1 MLDVGRILLVR
12 HETDTFLLIPESET
26 EGMNRKEEESYMAE
40 NNGKSLV
47 TARQIMRVLSF
58 ICIVVV
64 FCPSFLV
71 SCSGQSKG
79 ISVLTAAGGLSV
91 YGETI
96 AKPQPLMLV
105 CLLLPAVILALLV
118 MKKLSEKQNALII
131 AICGI
136 SDFVI
141 WMIFKAVVKK
151 IAEDHYCEFKTTGWY
166 LLNSLALFF
175 LILFALLI
183 LLQKLEMDTDILAL
197 LSGGGAEG
205 AMNKMSES
213 LAKISDSL
221 TKSSDSV
228 AKVSDSPMKV
238 SDSPTK
244 SSDSVAKSSDSPMK
258 SPDSVAKVPDS
269 VAKSSE
275 GANDLDSKEVS
286 KVEEKEEK
294 PKFCQECGKPL
305 DPDAAFCKYC
315 GTKC

>member
-12 HETDTFLLIPESET
+12 HEADTFLLSPESET

-105 CLLLPAVILALLV
+105 CLLLPAVILALLF

-131 AICGI
+131 AICGV

-197 LSGGGAEG
+197 LSGGGTEG

-221 TKSSDSV
+221 TKSSDS
-228 AKVSDSPMKV
+228 ATKA
-238 SDSPTK
+238 SDSPTEISK
-244 SSDSVAKSSDSPMK
+244 TETKTTDSSTEI
-258 SPDSVAKVPDS
+258 
-269 VAKSSE
+269 SE
-275 GANDLDSKEVS
+275 TQTKNSEAANDLTGKAVS
-286 KVEEKEEK
+286 HAEEIEEK

>member
-12 HETDTFLLIPESET
+12 HETDTFLLSPESET

-79 ISVLTAAGGLSV
+79 ISVMTAVGGLSV
-91 YGETI
+91 YGESI
-96 AKPQPLMLV
+96 AKPQPLMLI
-105 CLLLPAVILALLV
+105 CLLLPAVILALLF
-118 MKKLSEKQNALII
+118 MKKLPEKQNALII

-141 WMIFKAVVKK
+141 WMIFKSVVKK
-151 IAEDHYCEFKTTGWY
+151 IAEDHYCEFKSTGWY
-166 LLNSLALFF
+166 LLNNLALFF

-183 LLQKLEMDTDILAL
+183 LLQKLEMDTDILSL
-197 LSGGGAEG
+197 LSGGGTQG

-228 AKVSDSPMKV
+228 TKA
-238 SDSPTK
+238 SDSPTEISK
-244 SSDSVAKSSDSPMK
+244 TETKTTDSSTEI
-258 SPDSVAKVPDS
+258 
-269 VAKSSE
+269 SE
-275 GANDLDSKEVS
+275 TQTKNSEAANDLT
-286 KVEEKEEK
+286 EKAGSHAEEEK

>member
-12 HETDTFLLIPESET
+12 HETDTFLLSPESET

-40 NNGKSLV
+40 NNGKSLF

-58 ICIVVV
+58 ICIIVV

-79 ISVLTAAGGLSV
+79 ISVMTAVGGLSV
-91 YGETI
+91 YGESI
-96 AKPQPLMLV
+96 AKPQPLMLI
-105 CLLLPAVILALLV
+105 CLLLPAVILALLF
-118 MKKLSEKQNALII
+118 MKKLPEKQNALII

-141 WMIFKAVVKK
+141 WMIFKSVVKK
-151 IAEDHYCEFKTTGWY
+151 IAEDHYCEFKSTGWY
-166 LLNSLALFF
+166 LLNNLALFF
-175 LILFALLI
+175 LILFAILI
-183 LLQKLEMDTDILAL
+183 LLQKLEMDTDILSL
-197 LSGGGAEG
+197 LSGGGTEG

-228 AKVSDSPMKV
+228 TKA
-238 SDSPTK
+238 SDSPTEISK
-244 SSDSVAKSSDSPMK
+244 TETKTTDSSTEI
-258 SPDSVAKVPDS
+258 
-269 VAKSSE
+269 SE
-275 GANDLDSKEVS
+275 TQTKNSEAANDLTEKAGSHA
-286 KVEEKEEK
+286 EEEEEK

>member
-1 MLDVGRILLVR
+1 
-12 HETDTFLLIPESET
+12 
-26 EGMNRKEEESYMAE
+26 MAE
-40 NNGKSLV
+40 NNGKSLF

-79 ISVLTAAGGLSV
+79 ISVMTAVGGLSV
-91 YGETI
+91 YGESI
-96 AKPQPLMLV
+96 AKPQPLMLI
-105 CLLLPAVILALLV
+105 CLLLPAVILALLF
-118 MKKLSEKQNALII
+118 MKKLPEKQNALTI

-151 IAEDHYCEFKTTGWY
+151 IAEDHYCEFKSTGWY
-166 LLNSLALFF
+166 LLNNLALFF
-175 LILFALLI
+175 LILFGILI
-183 LLQKLEMDTDILAL
+183 LLQKLEMDTDILSL
-197 LSGGGAEG
+197 LSGGGTQG

-221 TKSSDSV
+221 TKSSDS
-228 AKVSDSPMKV
+228 ATKASDSPMKV

>member
-1 MLDVGRILLVR
+1 MNA
-12 HETDTFLLIPESET
+12 FLFYMRKIPSFLIWEERQT
-26 EGMNRKEEESYMAE
+26 AQMDRKEEESYMAE
-40 NNGKSLV
+40 NNGKSLF

-58 ICIVVV
+58 ICIIVV

-79 ISVLTAAGGLSV
+79 ISVMTAVGGLSV
-91 YGETI
+91 YGESI

-105 CLLLPAVILALLV
+105 CLLLPAVILALLF

-197 LSGGGAEG
+197 LSGGGTEG

-228 AKVSDSPMKV
+228 AK
-238 SDSPTK
+238 
-244 SSDSVAKSSDSPMK
+244 SSDSPKK
-258 SPDSVAKVPDS
+258 SPDSVAKVSDS
-269 VAKSSE
+269 PTEISKTETKTTDSSTE
-275 GANDLDSKEVS
+275 ISETQTKNHEVANDLTGKAVS
-286 KVEEKEEK
+286 HAEEEEEK

>member
-12 HETDTFLLIPESET
+12 HETDPFLLSPESET

-105 CLLLPAVILALLV
+105 CLLLPAVILALLF

-151 IAEDHYCEFKTTGWY
+151 IAEDHYCEFKSTGWY
-166 LLNSLALFF
+166 LLNNLALFF
-175 LILFALLI
+175 LILFGILI
-183 LLQKLEMDTDILAL
+183 LLQKLEMDTDILSL
-197 LSGGGAEG
+197 LSGGGTQG

-221 TKSSDSV
+221 TKSSDS
-228 AKVSDSPMKV
+228 ATKA
-238 SDSPTK
+238 SDSPTEISK
-244 SSDSVAKSSDSPMK
+244 TETKTTDSSTEI
-258 SPDSVAKVPDS
+258 
-269 VAKSSE
+269 SE
-275 GANDLDSKEVS
+275 TQTKNSEAANDLTGKAVS
-286 KVEEKEEK
+286 HAEEIEEK

>member
-12 HETDTFLLIPESET
+12 HETDIFLLSPESET

-79 ISVLTAAGGLSV
+79 ISVLTAVGGLSV
-91 YGETI
+91 YGESI
-96 AKPQPLMLV
+96 AKPQPLMLI
-105 CLLLPAVILALLV
+105 CLLLPAVILALLF
-118 MKKLSEKQNALII
+118 MKKLPEKQNALII
-131 AICGI
+131 VICGI

-166 LLNSLALFF
+166 LLNNLALFF
-175 LILFALLI
+175 LILFAILI
-183 LLQKLEMDTDILAL
+183 LLQKLEMDTDILSL
-197 LSGGGAEG
+197 LSGGGTKE

-228 AKVSDSPMKV
+228 MKSSDSGTKVSDSA
-238 SDSPTK
+238 TK
-244 SSDSVAKSSDSPMK
+244 SSDSVTKSSDSATK
-258 SPDSVAKVPDS
+258 N
-269 VAKSSE
+269 SE
-275 GANDLDSKEVS
+275 AANDLTEKAGSHA
-286 KVEEKEEK
+286 EEIEEK

>member
-1 MLDVGRILLVR
+1 MLS
-12 HETDTFLLIPESET
+12 PESET

-40 NNGKSLV
+40 NNRKSLV

-105 CLLLPAVILALLV
+105 CLLLPAVILALLF
-118 MKKLSEKQNALII
+118 MKKLPEKQNALII

-141 WMIFKAVVKK
+141 WMIFKSVVKK
-151 IAEDHYCEFKTTGWY
+151 IAEDHYCEFKSTGWY
-166 LLNSLALFF
+166 LLNNLALFF
-175 LILFALLI
+175 LILFAILI
-183 LLQKLEMDTDILAL
+183 LLQKLEMDTDILSL
-197 LSGGGAEG
+197 LAGGGTQG

-228 AKVSDSPMKV
+228 
-238 SDSPTK
+238 TK
-244 SSDSVAKSSDSPMK
+244 SSDSPKKSPDSVAKVSDSPMK

>member
-1 MLDVGRILLVR
+1 
-12 HETDTFLLIPESET
+12 
-26 EGMNRKEEESYMAE
+26 MAE
-40 NNGKSLV
+40 NNGKSLF

-58 ICIVVV
+58 ICIIVV

-79 ISVLTAAGGLSV
+79 ISVMTAVGGLSV
-91 YGETI
+91 YGESI
-96 AKPQPLMLV
+96 AKPQPLMLI
-105 CLLLPAVILALLV
+105 CLLLPAVILALLF
-118 MKKLSEKQNALII
+118 MKKLPEKQNALII
-131 AICGI
+131 VICGI

-166 LLNSLALFF
+166 LLNNLALFF
-175 LILFALLI
+175 LILFAILI
-183 LLQKLEMDTDILAL
+183 LLQKLEMDTDILSL
-197 LSGGGAEG
+197 LSGGGTKE

-228 AKVSDSPMKV
+228 MKRSDSATKA
-238 SDSPTK
+238 SDSPTEISK
-244 SSDSVAKSSDSPMK
+244 TETKTTDSSTEI
-258 SPDSVAKVPDS
+258 
-269 VAKSSE
+269 SE
-275 GANDLDSKEVS
+275 TQTKNHEVANDLTEKAGSHA
-286 KVEEKEEK
+286 EEIEEK

>member
-1 MLDVGRILLVR
+1 
-12 HETDTFLLIPESET
+12 
-26 EGMNRKEEESYMAE
+26 MAE
-40 NNGKSLV
+40 NNGKSLF

-79 ISVLTAAGGLSV
+79 ISVMTAVGGLSV
-91 YGETI
+91 YGESI
-96 AKPQPLMLV
+96 AKPQPLMLI
-105 CLLLPAVILALLV
+105 CPLLPAVILALLF
-118 MKKLSEKQNALII
+118 MKKLPEKQNALII

-141 WMIFKAVVKK
+141 WMIFKSVVKK
-151 IAEDHYCEFKTTGWY
+151 IAEDHYCEFKSTGWY
-166 LLNSLALFF
+166 LLNNLALFF

-183 LLQKLEMDTDILAL
+183 LLQKLEMDTDILSL
-197 LSGGGAEG
+197 LSGGGTQG

-228 AKVSDSPMKV
+228 MKSSDSGTKV
-238 SDSPTK
+238 SDSPTEISK
-244 SSDSVAKSSDSPMK
+244 TETKTTDSSTEISETQTKASDSGTKNPEV
-258 SPDSVAKVPDS
+258 
-269 VAKSSE
+269 
-275 GANDLDSKEVS
+275 ANDLTEKAGSHA
-286 KVEEKEEK
+286 EEEEEK

>member
-1 MLDVGRILLVR
+1 
-12 HETDTFLLIPESET
+12 
-26 EGMNRKEEESYMAE
+26 MAE

-79 ISVLTAAGGLSV
+79 ISVMTAVGGLSV
-91 YGETI
+91 YGESI
-96 AKPQPLMLV
+96 AKPQPLMLI
-105 CLLLPAVILALLV
+105 CLLLPAVILALLF

-166 LLNSLALFF
+166 LLNNLALFF

-197 LSGGGAEG
+197 LSGGGTEG

-228 AKVSDSPMKV
+228 TKRSDSATKA
-238 SDSPTK
+238 SDSPTEISK
-244 SSDSVAKSSDSPMK
+244 TETKTTDSSTEI
-258 SPDSVAKVPDS
+258 
-269 VAKSSE
+269 SE
-275 GANDLDSKEVS
+275 TQTKNSEAANDLTGKAVS
-286 KVEEKEEK
+286 HAEEEEEK

>member
-1 MLDVGRILLVR
+1 
-12 HETDTFLLIPESET
+12 
-26 EGMNRKEEESYMAE
+26 MAE
-40 NNGKSLV
+40 NNGKSLF

-58 ICIVVV
+58 ICIIVV

-79 ISVLTAAGGLSV
+79 ISVMTAVGGLSV

-105 CLLLPAVILALLV
+105 CLLLPAVILALLF
-118 MKKLSEKQNALII
+118 MKKLPEKQNALII

-166 LLNSLALFF
+166 LLNNLALFF

-197 LSGGGAEG
+197 LSGGGTER

-228 AKVSDSPMKV
+228 TKRSDSATKA
-238 SDSPTK
+238 SDSPTEISK
-244 SSDSVAKSSDSPMK
+244 TETKTTDSSTEI
-258 SPDSVAKVPDS
+258 
-269 VAKSSE
+269 SE
-275 GANDLDSKEVS
+275 TQTKNHEVANDLTEKAGSHA
-286 KVEEKEEK
+286 EEEEEK

>member
-1 MLDVGRILLVR
+1 MLDMGRILLVR
-12 HETDTFLLIPESET
+12 HETDTFLLSPESET

-91 YGETI
+91 YGESI

-105 CLLLPAVILALLV
+105 CLLLPAVILALLF

-197 LSGGGAEG
+197 LSGGGTEG

-228 AKVSDSPMKV
+228 TKRSDSATKA
-238 SDSPTK
+238 SDSPTEISK
-244 SSDSVAKSSDSPMK
+244 TETKTTDSSTEI
-258 SPDSVAKVPDS
+258 
-269 VAKSSE
+269 SE
-275 GANDLDSKEVS
+275 TQTKNHEVANDLTEKAGSHA
-286 KVEEKEEK
+286 EEEEEK

>member
-1 MLDVGRILLVR
+1 
-12 HETDTFLLIPESET
+12 
-26 EGMNRKEEESYMAE
+26 MAE
-40 NNGKSLV
+40 NNGKSLF

-58 ICIVVV
+58 ICIIVV

-79 ISVLTAAGGLSV
+79 ISVMTAVGGLSV
-91 YGETI
+91 YGESI
-96 AKPQPLMLV
+96 AKPQPLMLI
-105 CLLLPAVILALLV
+105 CLLLPAVILALLF
-118 MKKLSEKQNALII
+118 MKKLPEKQNALII

-141 WMIFKAVVKK
+141 WMIFKSVVKK
-151 IAEDHYCEFKTTGWY
+151 IAEDHYCEFKSTGWY
-166 LLNSLALFF
+166 LLNNLALFF

-183 LLQKLEMDTDILAL
+183 LLQKLEMDTDILSL
-197 LSGGGAEG
+197 LSGGGTEG

-228 AKVSDSPMKV
+228 TKRSDSATKA
-238 SDSPTK
+238 SDSPTEISK
-244 SSDSVAKSSDSPMK
+244 TETKTTDSSTEI
-258 SPDSVAKVPDS
+258 
-269 VAKSSE
+269 SE
-275 GANDLDSKEVS
+275 TQTKNHEVANDLTGKAVS
-286 KVEEKEEK
+286 HAEEEEEK

>member
-12 HETDTFLLIPESET
+12 HETDIFLLSPESET

-105 CLLLPAVILALLV
+105 CLLLPAVILALLF
-118 MKKLSEKQNALII
+118 MKKLPEKQNALII

-141 WMIFKAVVKK
+141 WMIFKSVVKK
-151 IAEDHYCEFKTTGWY
+151 IAEDHYCEFKSTGWY
-166 LLNSLALFF
+166 LLNNLALFF
-175 LILFALLI
+175 LILFAILI
-183 LLQKLEMDTDILAL
+183 LLQKLEMDTDILSL
-197 LSGGGAEG
+197 LSGGGTQG

-228 AKVSDSPMKV
+228 TKA
-238 SDSPTK
+238 SDSPTEISK
-244 SSDSVAKSSDSPMK
+244 TETKTTDSSTEI
-258 SPDSVAKVPDS
+258 
-269 VAKSSE
+269 SE
-275 GANDLDSKEVS
+275 TQTKNSEAANDLTEKAGSHA
-286 KVEEKEEK
+286 EEEEEK

>member
-1 MLDVGRILLVR
+1 
-12 HETDTFLLIPESET
+12 
-26 EGMNRKEEESYMAE
+26 MAE
-40 NNGKSLV
+40 NNGKSLF

-58 ICIVVV
+58 ICIIVV

-79 ISVLTAAGGLSV
+79 ISVMTAVGGLSV
-91 YGETI
+91 YGESI
-96 AKPQPLMLV
+96 AKPQPLMLI
-105 CLLLPAVILALLV
+105 CLLLPAVILALLF
-118 MKKLSEKQNALII
+118 MKKLPEKQNALII

-141 WMIFKAVVKK
+141 WMIFKSVVKK
-151 IAEDHYCEFKTTGWY
+151 IAEDHYCEFKSTGWY
-166 LLNSLALFF
+166 LLNNLALFF
-175 LILFALLI
+175 LILFAILI

-197 LSGGGAEG
+197 LSGGGTEG

-213 LAKISDSL
+213 L
-221 TKSSDSV
+221 TKSPDSPMKSPDSV
-228 AKVSDSPMKV
+228 AKVSDSPMK
-238 SDSPTK
+238 
-244 SSDSVAKSSDSPMK
+244 SSDSVAQVSDSPMK

>member
-12 HETDTFLLIPESET
+12 HETDPFLLSPESET

-47 TARQIMRVLSF
+47 TARQIMRFLSF

-79 ISVLTAAGGLSV
+79 ISILTAAGGLSV

-105 CLLLPAVILALLV
+105 CLLLPAVILALLF

-166 LLNSLALFF
+166 LLNNLALFF

-197 LSGGGAEG
+197 LSGGGTER

-228 AKVSDSPMKV
+228 TKRSDSGTKV
-238 SDSPTK
+238 SDSPTEISK
-244 SSDSVAKSSDSPMK
+244 TETKTTDSSTEI
-258 SPDSVAKVPDS
+258 
-269 VAKSSE
+269 SE
-275 GANDLDSKEVS
+275 TQTKNHEVANDLTEKAGSHA
-286 KVEEKEEK
+286 EEEEEK

>member
-1 MLDVGRILLVR
+1 MLS
-12 HETDTFLLIPESET
+12 PESET

-40 NNGKSLV
+40 NNRKSLV

-91 YGETI
+91 YGESI

-105 CLLLPAVILALLV
+105 CLLLPAVILALLF

-166 LLNSLALFF
+166 LLNNLALFF

-197 LSGGGAEG
+197 LSGGGTEG

-228 AKVSDSPMKV
+228 TKRSDSATKA
-238 SDSPTK
+238 SDSPTEISK
-244 SSDSVAKSSDSPMK
+244 TETKTTDSSTEI
-258 SPDSVAKVPDS
+258 
-269 VAKSSE
+269 SE
-275 GANDLDSKEVS
+275 TQTKNSEAANDLTGKAVS
-286 KVEEKEEK
+286 HAEEEEEK

>member
-12 HETDTFLLIPESET
+12 HETDTFLLSPESET

-91 YGETI
+91 YGESI
-96 AKPQPLMLV
+96 AKPQPLMLI
-105 CLLLPAVILALLV
+105 CLLLPAVILALLF
-118 MKKLSEKQNALII
+118 MKKLPEKQNALII

-141 WMIFKAVVKK
+141 WMIFKSVVKK
-151 IAEDHYCEFKTTGWY
+151 IAEDHYCEFKSTGWY
-166 LLNSLALFF
+166 LLNNLALFF

-183 LLQKLEMDTDILAL
+183 LLQKLEMDTDILSL
-197 LSGGGAEG
+197 LSGGGTQG

-228 AKVSDSPMKV
+228 TKRSDSATKA
-238 SDSPTK
+238 SDSPTEISK
-244 SSDSVAKSSDSPMK
+244 TETKTTDSSTEI
-258 SPDSVAKVPDS
+258 
-269 VAKSSE
+269 SE
-275 GANDLDSKEVS
+275 TQTKNSEAANDLTGKAVS
-286 KVEEKEEK
+286 HAEEEEEK

>member
-1 MLDVGRILLVR
+1 
-12 HETDTFLLIPESET
+12 
-26 EGMNRKEEESYMAE
+26 MAE
-40 NNGKSLV
+40 NNGKSLF

-79 ISVLTAAGGLSV
+79 ISVMTAVGGLSV
-91 YGETI
+91 YGESI
-96 AKPQPLMLV
+96 AKPQPLMLI
-105 CLLLPAVILALLV
+105 CLLLPAVILALLF
-118 MKKLSEKQNALII
+118 MKKLPEKQNALII

-141 WMIFKAVVKK
+141 WMIFKSVVKK
-151 IAEDHYCEFKTTGWY
+151 IAEDHYCEFKSTGWY
-166 LLNSLALFF
+166 LLNNLALFF
-175 LILFALLI
+175 LILFALHI
-183 LLQKLEMDTDILAL
+183 LLQKLEMDTDILSL
-197 LSGGGAEG
+197 LSGGGTQG

-228 AKVSDSPMKV
+228 TKRSDSATKA
-238 SDSPTK
+238 SDSPTEISK
-244 SSDSVAKSSDSPMK
+244 TETKTTDSSTEI
-258 SPDSVAKVPDS
+258 
-269 VAKSSE
+269 SE
-275 GANDLDSKEVS
+275 TQTKNSEVANDLTEKAGSHA
-286 KVEEKEEK
+286 EEEEEK

>member
-1 MLDVGRILLVR
+1 
-12 HETDTFLLIPESET
+12 
-26 EGMNRKEEESYMAE
+26 MAE
-40 NNGKSLV
+40 NNGKSLF

-58 ICIVVV
+58 ICIIVV

-79 ISVLTAAGGLSV
+79 ISVMTAVGGLSV

-105 CLLLPAVILALLV
+105 CLLLPAVILALLF

-197 LSGGGAEG
+197 LSGGGTQG

-228 AKVSDSPMKV
+228 TKA
-238 SDSPTK
+238 SDSPTEI
-244 SSDSVAKSSDSPMK
+244 
-258 SPDSVAKVPDS
+258 
-269 VAKSSE
+269 SE
-275 GANDLDSKEVS
+275 TQTKNSEAANDLTEKAGSHA
-286 KVEEKEEK
+286 EEEEEK

>member
-1 MLDVGRILLVR
+1 MLS
-12 HETDTFLLIPESET
+12 PESET

-40 NNGKSLV
+40 NNRKSLV

-105 CLLLPAVILALLV
+105 CLLLPAVILALLF
-118 MKKLSEKQNALII
+118 MKKLPEKQNALII

-141 WMIFKAVVKK
+141 WMIFKSVVKK
-151 IAEDHYCEFKTTGWY
+151 IAEDHYCEFKSTGWY
-166 LLNSLALFF
+166 LLNNLALFF
-175 LILFALLI
+175 LILFAILI
-183 LLQKLEMDTDILAL
+183 LLQKLEMDTDILSL
-197 LSGGGAEG
+197 LSGGGTQG

-228 AKVSDSPMKV
+228 
-238 SDSPTK
+238 TK
-244 SSDSVAKSSDSPMK
+244 SSDSPKKSPDSVAKVSDSPMK

>member
-1 MLDVGRILLVR
+1 
-12 HETDTFLLIPESET
+12 
-26 EGMNRKEEESYMAE
+26 MAE
-40 NNGKSLV
+40 NNGKSLF

-58 ICIVVV
+58 ICIIVV

-79 ISVLTAAGGLSV
+79 ISVMTAVGGLSV
-91 YGETI
+91 YGESI
-96 AKPQPLMLV
+96 AKPQPLMLI
-105 CLLLPAVILALLV
+105 CLLLPAVILALLF
-118 MKKLSEKQNALII
+118 MKKLPEKQNALII

-141 WMIFKAVVKK
+141 WMIFKSVVKK
-151 IAEDHYCEFKTTGWY
+151 IAEDHYCEFKSTGWY
-166 LLNSLALFF
+166 LLNNLALFF
-175 LILFALLI
+175 LILFAILI
-183 LLQKLEMDTDILAL
+183 LLQKLEMDTDILSL
-197 LSGGGAEG
+197 LSGGGTEG

-228 AKVSDSPMKV
+228 AKVSDSL
-238 SDSPTK
+238 TK
-244 SSDSVAKSSDSPMK
+244 SPDSVAKVSDSPMK
-258 SPDSVAKVPDS
+258 SPDSVAKISDSLTKSSDS
-269 VAKSSE
+269 VEK
-275 GANDLDSKEVS
+275 
-286 KVEEKEEK
+286 KEEK

>member
-1 MLDVGRILLVR
+1 
-12 HETDTFLLIPESET
+12 
-26 EGMNRKEEESYMAE
+26 
-40 NNGKSLV
+40 
-47 TARQIMRVLSF
+47 
-58 ICIVVV
+58 
-64 FCPSFLV
+64 
-71 SCSGQSKG
+71 
-79 ISVLTAAGGLSV
+79 
-91 YGETI
+91 
-96 AKPQPLMLV
+96 
-105 CLLLPAVILALLV
+105 

-166 LLNSLALFF
+166 LLNNLALFF

-197 LSGGGAEG
+197 LSGGGTEG

-228 AKVSDSPMKV
+228 AKVSDSL
-238 SDSPTK
+238 TK
-244 SSDSVAKSSDSPMK
+244 SPDSVAKVSDSPMK
-258 SPDSVAKVPDS
+258 SPDSVAKISDSLTKSSDS
-269 VAKSSE
+269 VEK
-275 GANDLDSKEVS
+275 
-286 KVEEKEEK
+286 KEEK

>member
-1 MLDVGRILLVR
+1 MLDVGRIILVR
-12 HETDTFLLIPESET
+12 HETDIFLLSPESET

-105 CLLLPAVILALLV
+105 CLLLPAVILALLF

-166 LLNSLALFF
+166 LLNNLALFF

-197 LSGGGAEG
+197 LSGGGTER

-221 TKSSDSV
+221 TKSSNSV
-228 AKVSDSPMKV
+228 AKSSDSPMKV
-238 SDSPTK
+238 SDSPTEISK
-244 SSDSVAKSSDSPMK
+244 TETKTTDSSTEI
-258 SPDSVAKVPDS
+258 
-269 VAKSSE
+269 SE
-275 GANDLDSKEVS
+275 TQTKNSEAANDLTGKAVS
-286 KVEEKEEK
+286 HAEEEEEK

>member
-1 MLDVGRILLVR
+1 
-12 HETDTFLLIPESET
+12 
-26 EGMNRKEEESYMAE
+26 MAE
-40 NNGKSLV
+40 NNGKSLF

-58 ICIVVV
+58 ICIIVV

-79 ISVLTAAGGLSV
+79 ISVMTAVGGLSV
-91 YGETI
+91 YGESI

-105 CLLLPAVILALLV
+105 CLLLPAVILALLF

-197 LSGGGAEG
+197 LSGGGTEG

-228 AKVSDSPMKV
+228 AK
-238 SDSPTK
+238 
-244 SSDSVAKSSDSPMK
+244 SSDSPKK
-258 SPDSVAKVPDS
+258 SPDSVAKVSDS
-269 VAKSSE
+269 PTEISKTETKTTDSSTE
-275 GANDLDSKEVS
+275 ISETQTKNHEVANDLTGKAVS
-286 KVEEKEEK
+286 HAEEEEEK

>member
-12 HETDTFLLIPESET
+12 HETDTFLLSPESET

-79 ISVLTAAGGLSV
+79 ISVMTAVGGLSV
-91 YGETI
+91 YGESI
-96 AKPQPLMLV
+96 AKPQPLMLI
-105 CLLLPAVILALLV
+105 CLLLPAVILALLF
-118 MKKLSEKQNALII
+118 MKKLPEKQNALII

-141 WMIFKAVVKK
+141 WMIFKSVVKK
-151 IAEDHYCEFKTTGWY
+151 IAEDHYCEFKSTGWY
-166 LLNSLALFF
+166 LLNNLALFF

-183 LLQKLEMDTDILAL
+183 LLQKLEMDTDILSL
-197 LSGGGAEG
+197 LSGGGTQG

-228 AKVSDSPMKV
+228 V
-238 SDSPTK
+238 
-244 SSDSVAKSSDSPMK
+244 KSSDSPMK
-258 SPDSVAKVPDS
+258 SPDSVAKSSDSPMKSSDS

>member
-1 MLDVGRILLVR
+1 
-12 HETDTFLLIPESET
+12 
-26 EGMNRKEEESYMAE
+26 MAE
-40 NNGKSLV
+40 NNGKSLF

-79 ISVLTAAGGLSV
+79 ISVMTAVGGLSV
-91 YGETI
+91 YGESI
-96 AKPQPLMLV
+96 AKPQPLMLI
-105 CLLLPAVILALLV
+105 CLLLPAVILALLF
-118 MKKLSEKQNALII
+118 MKKLPEKQNALII

-166 LLNSLALFF
+166 LLNNLALFF
-175 LILFALLI
+175 LILFAILI
-183 LLQKLEMDTDILAL
+183 LLQKLEMDTDILSL
-197 LSGGGAEG
+197 LSGGGTKE

-228 AKVSDSPMKV
+228 MKSSDSVMKSSDSVMKSSDSGTKVSDSA
-238 SDSPTK
+238 TK
-244 SSDSVAKSSDSPMK
+244 SSDSVTKSSDSATK
-258 SPDSVAKVPDS
+258 N
-269 VAKSSE
+269 SE
-275 GANDLDSKEVS
+275 AANDLTEKAGSHA
-286 KVEEKEEK
+286 EEIEEK

>member
-1 MLDVGRILLVR
+1 
-12 HETDTFLLIPESET
+12 
-26 EGMNRKEEESYMAE
+26 MAE
-40 NNGKSLV
+40 NNGKSLF

-58 ICIVVV
+58 ICIIVV

-79 ISVLTAAGGLSV
+79 ISVMTAVGGLSV
-91 YGETI
+91 YVESI
-96 AKPQPLMLV
+96 AKPQPLMLI
-105 CLLLPAVILALLV
+105 CLLLPAVILALLF
-118 MKKLSEKQNALII
+118 MKKLPEKQNALII
-131 AICGI
+131 VICGI

-166 LLNSLALFF
+166 LLNNLALFF
-175 LILFALLI
+175 LILFAILI
-183 LLQKLEMDTDILAL
+183 LLQKLEMDTDILSL
-197 LSGGGAEG
+197 LSGGGTKE

-228 AKVSDSPMKV
+228 MKSSDSGTKVSDSA
-238 SDSPTK
+238 TK
-244 SSDSVAKSSDSPMK
+244 SSDSVTKSSDSATK
-258 SPDSVAKVPDS
+258 N
-269 VAKSSE
+269 SE
-275 GANDLDSKEVS
+275 AANDLTEKAGSHA
-286 KVEEKEEK
+286 EEIEEK

>member
-12 HETDTFLLIPESET
+12 HETDTFLLSPESET

-105 CLLLPAVILALLV
+105 CLLLPAVILALLF

-166 LLNSLALFF
+166 LLNNLALFF

-183 LLQKLEMDTDILAL
+183 LLQKLEMDTDILSL
-197 LSGGGAEG
+197 LSGGGTEG

-228 AKVSDSPMKV
+228 TKRSDSATKA
-238 SDSPTK
+238 SDSPTEISK
-244 SSDSVAKSSDSPMK
+244 TETKTTDSSTEI
-258 SPDSVAKVPDS
+258 
-269 VAKSSE
+269 SE
-275 GANDLDSKEVS
+275 TQTKNSEAANDLTGKAVS
-286 KVEEKEEK
+286 HAEEEEEK

>member
-1 MLDVGRILLVR
+1 
-12 HETDTFLLIPESET
+12 
-26 EGMNRKEEESYMAE
+26 MAE
-40 NNGKSLV
+40 NNGKSLF

-79 ISVLTAAGGLSV
+79 ISVMTAVGGLSV
-91 YGETI
+91 YGESI
-96 AKPQPLMLV
+96 AKPQPLMLI
-105 CLLLPAVILALLV
+105 CLLLPAVILALLF
-118 MKKLSEKQNALII
+118 MKKLPEKQNALII

-166 LLNSLALFF
+166 LLNNLALFF

-197 LSGGGAEG
+197 LSGGGTEG

-221 TKSSDSV
+221 TKS
-228 AKVSDSPMKV
+228 P
-238 SDSPTK
+238 
-244 SSDSVAKSSDSPMK
+244 DSPMK
-258 SPDSVAKVPDS
+258 SPDSVAKVSDS
-269 VAKSSE
+269 PMKSSDSATKASDSPTE
-275 GANDLDSKEVS
+275 ISKTETKTTDSSTEISETQTKNHEVANDLTEKAGSHA
-286 KVEEKEEK
+286 EEEEEK

>member
-1 MLDVGRILLVR
+1 
-12 HETDTFLLIPESET
+12 
-26 EGMNRKEEESYMAE
+26 MAE
-40 NNGKSLV
+40 NNGKSLF

-79 ISVLTAAGGLSV
+79 ISVMTAVGGLSV
-91 YGETI
+91 YGESI
-96 AKPQPLMLV
+96 AKPQPLMLI
-105 CLLLPAVILALLV
+105 CLLLPAVILALLF
-118 MKKLSEKQNALII
+118 MKKLPEKQNALII

-141 WMIFKAVVKK
+141 WMIFKSVVKK

-197 LSGGGAEG
+197 LSGGGTEG

-213 LAKISDSL
+213 LAKISESL

-228 AKVSDSPMKV
+228 V
-238 SDSPTK
+238 
-244 SSDSVAKSSDSPMK
+244 KSSDSPMK
-258 SPDSVAKVPDS
+258 SPDSVAKSSDSPMKSSDS

-305 DPDAAFCKYC
+305 DSDAAFCKYC

>member
-1 MLDVGRILLVR
+1 
-12 HETDTFLLIPESET
+12 
-26 EGMNRKEEESYMAE
+26 MAE
-40 NNGKSLV
+40 NNGKSLF

-58 ICIVVV
+58 ICIIVV

-79 ISVLTAAGGLSV
+79 ISVMTAVGGLSV
-91 YGETI
+91 YGESI
-96 AKPQPLMLV
+96 AKPQPLMLI
-105 CLLLPAVILALLV
+105 CLLLPAVILALLF
-118 MKKLSEKQNALII
+118 MKKLPEKQNALII

-141 WMIFKAVVKK
+141 WMIFKSVVKK
-151 IAEDHYCEFKTTGWY
+151 IAEDHYCEFKSTGWY
-166 LLNSLALFF
+166 LLNNLALFF
-175 LILFALLI
+175 LILFAILI

-197 LSGGGAEG
+197 LSGGGTEG

-213 LAKISDSL
+213 L
-221 TKSSDSV
+221 TKSPDSPMKSPDSV
-228 AKVSDSPMKV
+228 AKVSDSPMK
-238 SDSPTK
+238 
-244 SSDSVAKSSDSPMK
+244 SSDSVAKVSDSPMK

>member
-1 MLDVGRILLVR
+1 
-12 HETDTFLLIPESET
+12 
-26 EGMNRKEEESYMAE
+26 MAE
-40 NNGKSLV
+40 NNGKSLF

-58 ICIVVV
+58 ICIIVV

-79 ISVLTAAGGLSV
+79 ISVMTAVGGLSV
-91 YGETI
+91 YGESI
-96 AKPQPLMLV
+96 AKPQPLMLI
-105 CLLLPAVILALLV
+105 CLLLPAVILALLF
-118 MKKLSEKQNALII
+118 MKKLPEKQNALII

-141 WMIFKAVVKK
+141 WMIFKSVVKK
-151 IAEDHYCEFKTTGWY
+151 IAEDHYCEFKSTGWY
-166 LLNSLALFF
+166 LLNNLALFF

-183 LLQKLEMDTDILAL
+183 LLQKLEMDTDILSL
-197 LSGGGAEG
+197 LSGGGTQG

-221 TKSSDSV
+221 TKSSDSATKASDSLTKSSDSVAKVSDSPMKSPDSV

-244 SSDSVAKSSDSPMK
+244 SS
-258 SPDSVAKVPDS
+258 DS

>member
-1 MLDVGRILLVR
+1 
-12 HETDTFLLIPESET
+12 
-26 EGMNRKEEESYMAE
+26 MAE
-40 NNGKSLV
+40 NNGKSLF

-105 CLLLPAVILALLV
+105 CLLLPAVILALLF

-166 LLNSLALFF
+166 LLNNLALFF

-197 LSGGGAEG
+197 LSGGGTER

-221 TKSSDSV
+221 TKSSDSL
-228 AKVSDSPMKV
+228 
-238 SDSPTK
+238 TK
-244 SSDSVAKSSDSPMK
+244 SSDSVTKRSDSATKASDSPTEISK
-258 SPDSVAKVPDS
+258 TETKTTDSS
-269 VAKSSE
+269 TEISE
-275 GANDLDSKEVS
+275 TQTKNHEVANDLTEKAGSHA
-286 KVEEKEEK
+286 EEEEEK